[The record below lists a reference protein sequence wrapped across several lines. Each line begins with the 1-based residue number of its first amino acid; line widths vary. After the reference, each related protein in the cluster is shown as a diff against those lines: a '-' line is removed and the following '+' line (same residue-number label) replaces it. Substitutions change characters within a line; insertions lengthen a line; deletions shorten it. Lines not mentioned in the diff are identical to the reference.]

1 MTLFGTC
8 LPPGVLGALSEC
20 CLNGQ
25 AVFLQVEFRVH
36 ARRVLHERKRAGGE
50 AALVARASSH
60 LRPHLNQVVLPSA
73 PPEQDL
79 EERVLDRSSP
89 LPKKQ
94 RFSSSSSGS
103 GTPFLYSSSSSSRG
117 FFPLLTTAITA
128 AAGAAAPS
136 ADPLTFL
143 AQSPVGAQ
151 GVTPEVH
158 MLAWVGQAVEQTH
171 LPTPPSATTSTAATA
186 TADAA
191 TAVTTLTASATTA
204 ATATATTVTA
214 ATASA
219 TTAAAASAASAE

>member
-1 MTLFGTC
+1 
-8 LPPGVLGALSEC
+8 LSERR
-20 CLNGQ
+20 LNSQ

-94 RFSSSSSGS
+94 RFSSSSGG
-103 GTPFLYSSSSSSRG
+103 GTPFLSSSSSSRG

-128 AAGAAAPS
+128 AAAAAAGAAAPS

-143 AQSPVGAQ
+143 SQSPVGGQ
-151 GVTPEVH
+151 GVAPEVH